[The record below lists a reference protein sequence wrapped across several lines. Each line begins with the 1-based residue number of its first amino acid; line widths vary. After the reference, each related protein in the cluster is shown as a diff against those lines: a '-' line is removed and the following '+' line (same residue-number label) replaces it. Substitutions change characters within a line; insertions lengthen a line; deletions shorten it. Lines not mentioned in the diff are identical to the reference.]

1 MNSEEILIE
10 FVASSDRSNGESIK
24 ALSTNK
30 VKESIQQIANLV
42 QQLAPASTPNQTN
55 GLALD
60 EVEVAIKFTESGEAV
75 LLGNGQSS
83 SAIILRFRR
92 PKHLVSG
99 LSPTSDNDLA
109 ISNQGISYQKLQD
122 LLASGKWQEANQ
134 ETWNVMCQA
143 ANKNI
148 GSVLSADDIKQISCE
163 VLQTI
168 DSLWQKHSQGRY
180 GFSSQNQIYVSS
192 IMG

>member
-10 FVASSDRSNGESIK
+10 FVANSDRSKGESIK
-24 ALSTNK
+24 SLSTNK
-30 VKESIQQIANLV
+30 VKESIQKIANLV
-42 QQLAPASTPNQTN
+42 QQLATASTPNQTN

-60 EVEVAIKFTESGEAV
+60 EVEVAIKLTETGEAV
-75 LLGNGQSS
+75 LLGDGQNTG
-83 SAIILRFRR
+83 AITLRFRR
-92 PKHLVSG
+92 PSHVVS
-99 LSPTSDNDLA
+99 SAFPTSATDLT
-109 ISNQGISYQKLQD
+109 IPSQGISYQKLQT

-143 ANKNI
+143 ANKNV
-148 GSVLSADDIKQISCE
+148 GSVLSPEDIKQIPCE

-168 DSLWQKHSQGRY
+168 DTLWQKHSQGRY
-180 GFSSQNQIYVSS
+180 GFSSQNQIYMSS